1 MILAESIPE
10 AQLRSLIE
18 LEAILD
24 AQAAAEH
31 LGDAEQGGEER

>member
-1 MILAESIPE
+1 MMLAESIPE

-24 AQAAAEH
+24 AQA
-31 LGDAEQGGEER
+31 DAERLGATVQAGGAR